1 MNKINAGLIGIFII
15 IISLIAGII
24 FLDKRNK
31 DILDEVELIRA
42 LIQDLDEDLHD
53 MKDNSSN
60 SFSLIFSKFCFS

>member
-1 MNKINAGLIGIFII
+1 MNKINAGLIGVFII

-53 MKDNSSN
+53 MRDK
-60 SFSLIFSKFCFS
+60 